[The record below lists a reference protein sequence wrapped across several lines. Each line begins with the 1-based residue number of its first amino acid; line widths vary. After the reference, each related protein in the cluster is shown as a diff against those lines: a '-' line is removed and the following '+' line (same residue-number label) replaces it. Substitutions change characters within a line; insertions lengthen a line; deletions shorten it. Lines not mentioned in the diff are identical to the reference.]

1 MSSGAGIVN
10 PEDPYEVIVQHL
22 HGSFTQPLGGRV
34 AIVLDMCR
42 QLRVDGVLNHYH
54 LGCRYVVG
62 DGMILRNEILK
73 QLGIP
78 VLMVEWD
85 NFDPRS
91 YNHEQYEAK
100 LETFKSMME
109 DSRKV
114 RVS

>member
-1 MSSGAGIVN
+1 M
-10 PEDPYEVIVQHL
+10 IVQHL
-22 HGSFTQPLGGRV
+22 HGSFTQPLGGRI

-42 QLRVDGVLNHYH
+42 RLKVDGVLNHYH

-62 DGMILRNEILK
+62 DALILRDAILK
-73 QLGIP
+73 ELGIP

-100 LETFKSMME
+100 LETFRAMME
-109 DSRKV
+109 PRMS
-114 RVS
+114 